1 MDETEEFLEEWEYY
15 EQTGDW
21 DLYWEKQNEE
31 E

>member
-1 MDETEEFLEEWEYY
+1 MDETEKFLEEQEYY

-21 DLYWEKQNEE
+21 DLYWAKQDEE